1 MEQDQNAGICFDSSI
16 AFKLLNGAVRSPDAA
31 WIKNERWANLTEK
44 EKEQFPPLC
53 PDFVVEIKSSSDVL
67 FSQENKM
74 AEWLS
79 NGRKLAWLINPAE
92 KFTLVFYNDEVKC
105 ISFTETL
112 LGETVLNGFELRPN
126 SIFKL

>member
-1 MEQDQNAGICFDSSI
+1 LEQDQNAGICFDSSI
-16 AFKLLNGAVRSPDAA
+16 AFKLLNGAVRSPDG
-31 WIKNERWANLTEK
+31 ANLTEKEK

-53 PDFVVEIKSSSDVL
+53 PDFIVEIKSSSDVL

-112 LGETVLNGFELRPN
+112 LRETALNGFELRLN